1 MIIKEII
8 TNEVPKKQII
18 EMYSASYHILK
29 FLYIQHGWSYSLNS
43 LSERLKISK
52 MYIKGCLIELEA
64 RGFVKR
70 FREGDTIYYMYD
82 VNREEPI
89 KFR

>member
-1 MIIKEII
+1 MIIKEI
-8 TNEVPKKQII
+8 TNEVPKEQII
-18 EMYSASYHILK
+18 EMHSASYHILK
-29 FLYIQHGWSYSLNS
+29 FLYIQHGWSYSLDS

-52 MYIKGCLIELEA
+52 KYIKSCLVVLEA
-64 RGFVKR
+64 RGFVKH

>member
-1 MIIKEII
+1 MIIKEI
-8 TNEVPKKQII
+8 TNKVPKEQIV
-18 EMYSASYHILK
+18 EMHSTSYHILK
-29 FLYIQHGWSYSLNS
+29 FLYIQHGWPYSLDS

-52 MYIKGCLIELEA
+52 MDVKGCLIELES
-64 RGFVKR
+64 RGFVR
-70 FREGDTIYYMYD
+70 HFREGDTIYYIYD

>member
-1 MIIKEII
+1 MIIKEI
-8 TNEVPKKQII
+8 TNEVPKEQII
-18 EMYSASYHILK
+18 EMHSASYHILK
-29 FLYIQHGWSYSLNS
+29 FLYIQRGWSYSLDS

-52 MYIKGCLIELEA
+52 KYIKSCLVVLEA
-64 RGFVKR
+64 RGFVKH
-70 FREGDTIYYMYD
+70 FREGDTIYYIYD

>member
-1 MIIKEII
+1 MIIKEI
-8 TNEVPKKQII
+8 TNEVPKEQII
-18 EMYSASYHILK
+18 EMHSASYHILK
-29 FLYIQHGWSYSLNS
+29 FLYIQHGWSYSLDS

-52 MYIKGCLIELEA
+52 RYIKSCLVELEA
-64 RGFVKR
+64 RGFVKH
-70 FREGDTIYYMYD
+70 FREGDTIYYIYD